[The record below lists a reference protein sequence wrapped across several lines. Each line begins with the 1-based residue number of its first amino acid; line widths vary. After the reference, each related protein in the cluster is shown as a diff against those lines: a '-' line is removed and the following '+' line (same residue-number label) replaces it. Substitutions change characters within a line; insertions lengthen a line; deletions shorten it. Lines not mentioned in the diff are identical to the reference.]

1 MAVQAD
7 KITQIVE
14 QAHSLTEEGHFDAER
29 IAIETAAIT
38 ERLALI
44 IWN

>member
-14 QAHSLTEEGHFDAER
+14 QAHILTEEGHFDAEK
-29 IAIETAAIT
+29 IAIETAVVT
-38 ERLALI
+38 ER
-44 IWN
+44 